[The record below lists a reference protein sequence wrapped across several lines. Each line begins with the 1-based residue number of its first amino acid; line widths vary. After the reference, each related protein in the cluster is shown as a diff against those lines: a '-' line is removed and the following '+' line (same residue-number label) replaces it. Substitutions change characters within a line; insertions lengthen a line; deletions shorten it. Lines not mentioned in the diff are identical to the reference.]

1 MKKKALIIGS
11 SKGIGKSILEGIKVM
26 EYEII
31 NPNSKELDTSKI
43 NSILKY
49 IKKLKKIDVLIL
61 NTGGPPAKNFFLITD
76 KEWNKYY
83 NQLFLGF
90 VKILQL
96 IKINDGGYIFAI
108 TSHTIKKPEDNLVLS
123 NSFRVAFSS
132 VFKTYSKLVSKKK
145 ISCINI
151 APGPIKT
158 RRLEQLAKNLNKF
171 EKKLPMKYAA
181 YPDEIGNFVKSIL
194 KNEIKY
200 LNGVTINFDGGLS
213 DFLF

>member
-1 MKKKALIIGS
+1 MRKKALIIGS
-11 SKGIGKSILEGIKVM
+11 SKGIGRSILEAINEM

-31 NPNSKELDTSKI
+31 SPSSKELDTSKI
-43 NSILKY
+43 NSLIKY
-49 IKKLKKIDVLIL
+49 VKKLKKIDLLIL
-61 NTGGPPAKNFFLITD
+61 NTGGPPAKNFFKITD
-76 KEWNKYY
+76 REWNKYY

-90 VKILQL
+90 VKILQS
-96 IKINDGGYIFAI
+96 IKINDNGYIFAI
-108 TSHTIKKPEDNLVLS
+108 TSHTIKRPEDNLVLS

-132 VFKTYSKLVSKKK
+132 VFKTYSKLVSNKK

-181 YPDEIGNFVKSIL
+181 SPNEIGNFVKGIL
-194 KNEIKY
+194 KHKIKY